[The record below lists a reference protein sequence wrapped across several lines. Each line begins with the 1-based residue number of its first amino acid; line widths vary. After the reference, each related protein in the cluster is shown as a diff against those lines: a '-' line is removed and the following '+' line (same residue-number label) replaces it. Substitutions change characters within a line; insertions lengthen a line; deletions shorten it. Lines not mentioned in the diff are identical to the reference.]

1 MSESGLYTLFR
12 ENFKTTPI
20 GLKNQTKVEKAVK
33 QLELTSMSVEEISD
47 SLGFPNTAYFR
58 KIVKRY
64 TGKTPS
70 VIRKEFKHI

>member
-1 MSESGLYTLFR
+1 MRDISKPIFVIAVR
-12 ENFKTTPI
+12 E
-20 GLKNQTKVEKAVK
+20 
-33 QLELTSMSVEEISD
+33 LEHTSLSVEEISD
-47 SLGFPNTAYFR
+47 KLGFPNTAYFR